1 MTNENKIPAPPSMSR
16 QAPSKGDNGGLLK
29 IAGIALVVSL
39 VAIFVYSY
47 LVGGIATKKY
57 TDTTFAP
64 VSTLTQ
70 LQADIA
76 SAKSSLDTAIAGLPV
91 TVSTQV
97 NTSTSEFANRINQ
110 VSNDINA
117 LQSEINTLQSKVDN
131 FNNSELTSKYNTLS
145 EQVVLLVNEI
155 TALKDNLET
164 YNTNL
169 TNLTTRVTALE
180 TVTPSTPDAN
190 AISFKVNTI
199 GNVPLLINVIGN
211 NNTQTWVGTSQLV
224 IQNNTNQKIN
234 NLVVGMVFAGYGNQF
249 GQNNFTQYITPA
261 TIPQLISN
269 GGTITWSIYQ
279 TNTQGLMFINGW
291 GYGVTQLSIPANSS
305 ITIWLSLSMG
315 LTVPTGTTL
324 NTYLDIEPFVQSYN

>member
-1 MTNENKIPAPPSMSR
+1 MTNQNLPAPPQMNR
-16 QAPSKGDNGGLLK
+16 QTPSKGDNGGLLK
-29 IAGIALVVSL
+29 IAGIALVVSI

-47 LVGGIATKKY
+47 LIGGIATKKY

-180 TVTPSTPDAN
+180 TPTTTNPSSLTYQIKSQSEALVPSYDKKS
-190 AISFKVNTI
+190 ISATVKLTITNTSTVSMEDI
-199 GNVPLLINVIGN
+199 IISARF
-211 NNTQTWVGTSQLV
+211 QTAY
-224 IQNNTNQKIN
+224 
-234 NLVVGMVFAGYGNQF
+234 F
-249 GQNNFTQYITPA
+249 PA
-261 TIPQLISN
+261 TE
-269 GGTITWSIYQ
+269 
-279 TNTQGLMFINGW
+279 NTTVSFVSSPTMYWYSSGYYYNEIEYHNGW
-291 GYGVTQLSIPANSS
+291 GLNIEAGKPK
-305 ITIWLSLSMG
+305 TIY
-315 LTVPTGTTL
+315 LTLTFTDTSPIYTAPTG
-324 NTYLDIEPFVQSYN
+324 YGYELDISLN